1 MDLIDREIL
10 HILQTDVS
18 ISARELGEQVGL
30 TAAPCWRRV
39 QNLIKEGV
47 ILNRVALLDPELLN
61 LGISALVQ
69 IRTNNHS
76 ALWLQDFQTAIGEF
90 PEIIEAIRTSGEID
104 YMLRVIV
111 PDIRTYDSFYKRL
124 INRVSLY
131 DVRTIFEM
139 ESLKKT
145 TVLPL
150 DYARFQNV

>member
-30 TAAPCWRRV
+30 TATPCWRRV

>member
-30 TAAPCWRRV
+30 TATPCWRRV
-39 QNLIKEGV
+39 QNLIREGV
-47 ILNRVALLDPELLN
+47 ILDRVALLDPELLN
-61 LGISALVQ
+61 LGINALVQ
-69 IRTNNHS
+69 IRTNDHS
-76 ALWLQDFQTAIGEF
+76 ALWLQGFQTAIEEF

-104 YMLRVIV
+104 HMLRVIV
-111 PDIRTYDSFYKRL
+111 PDIRTYDNFYKRL

-145 TVLPL
+145 TALPL
-150 DYARFQNV
+150 DYARFENI